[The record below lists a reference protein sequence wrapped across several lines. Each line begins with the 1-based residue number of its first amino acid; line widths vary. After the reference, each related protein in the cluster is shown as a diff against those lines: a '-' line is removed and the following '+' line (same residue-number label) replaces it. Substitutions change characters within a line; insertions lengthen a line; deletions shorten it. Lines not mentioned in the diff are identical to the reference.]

1 MKRIKWKNVIKS
13 GVLLI
18 CLSVMLHDMIYL
30 LYGVVTGQS
39 IGFTS
44 YGFITFLFITGIAST
59 IFDDLEEQIKNVA
72 NIETMKPRL
81 NN

>member
-18 CLSVMLHDMIYL
+18 CLSVMLHDMGTI
-30 LYGVVTGQS
+30 LYGVITGQS
-39 IGFTS
+39 IGFTHF
-44 YGFITFLFITGIAST
+44 GFITFLFITGIAST
-59 IFDDLEEQIKNVA
+59 LFDDLEEQIKNVA
-72 NIETMKPRL
+72 NLETVTTF